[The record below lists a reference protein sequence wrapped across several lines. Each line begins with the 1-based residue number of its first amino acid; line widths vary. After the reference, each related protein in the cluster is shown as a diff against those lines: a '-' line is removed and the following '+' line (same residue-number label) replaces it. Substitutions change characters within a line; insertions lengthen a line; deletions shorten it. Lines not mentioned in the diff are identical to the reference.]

1 MNYESEVVFDTR
13 YEYISQEI
21 EPLINGEY
29 SNKFQE
35 LHTRI
40 IMIPFRIYLNAE
52 ILRDIKWVLETKHLS
67 VRTDKNLKEKIR
79 KYLESN
85 IMFAKGINEDVKECY
100 RLAKILLNQMF
111 IEDAKFRVI

>member
-29 SNKFQE
+29 SNKIQE

-67 VRTDKNLKEKIR
+67 VRTDKNL
-79 KYLESN
+79 
-85 IMFAKGINEDVKECY
+85 
-100 RLAKILLNQMF
+100 
-111 IEDAKFRVI
+111 